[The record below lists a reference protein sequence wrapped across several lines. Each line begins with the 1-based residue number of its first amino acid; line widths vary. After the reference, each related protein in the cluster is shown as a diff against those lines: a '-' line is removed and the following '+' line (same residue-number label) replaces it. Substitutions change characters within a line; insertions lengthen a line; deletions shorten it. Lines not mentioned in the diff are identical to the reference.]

1 MKARGQAQRVG
12 CAICASR
19 RNLQWHHIGG
29 RKHLAWVMMPLC
41 QPHHRQCHALMK
53 RAGINPEYTS
63 DPVERLIRASIAIS
77 ILLCMVQE
85 ALREAT
91 LSQPK

>member
-1 MKARGQAQRVG
+1 MKPRGKANRVG
-12 CAICASR
+12 CVICGSR

-29 RKHLAWVMMPLC
+29 KKHLAWVMMPLC
-41 QPHHRQCHALMK
+41 GDHHEQCHRLMK
-53 RAGINPEYTS
+53 SVDLQYTS
-63 DPVERLIRASIAIS
+63 DTVERLIRASIAIT
-77 ILLCMVQE
+77 IFLCIVQE

>member
-1 MKARGQAQRVG
+1 MKPRGKSKRAG
-12 CAICASR
+12 CVICGSH

-29 RKHLAWVMMPLC
+29 KKHLAWVMMPLC
-41 QPHHRQCHALMK
+41 HPHHAQCHRLIK
-53 RAGINPEYTS
+53 GIDLQYTS

-77 ILLCMVQE
+77 IFLCIVQE